1 MNNEI
6 KCPKC
11 GEIFQV
17 DETLYTAIVKQVR
30 DKEFQK
36 DLKDKEAQFEKDK
49 QNLLLS
55 TKLEMGKT
63 FDKELNAKKAEI
75 IQLKSEIKSA
85 QIAKQAEI
93 NKIISE
99 KDNEVNELKYRLETF
114 NKDKEREIA
123 NIVVDMNNKLS
134 AQEKFILKITNE
146 SELAEKEHKLREQS
160 LKEKYETEI
169 KFKNDEI
176 ERLKDYKLKLSTK
189 MIGESLEQHCE
200 IEFEKLHATGFKAA
214 YFEKDNEV
222 KSGSKGDYIYRDYD
236 SDGNEFI
243 SIMFEMKNEADTETS
258 DTTSKTVSQKQ
269 KIKRCPCK
277 KIFEQ
282 TLGITPEQIKLA
294 DKNRADE
301 KKEIK
306 AVNKKN

>member
-11 GEIFQV
+11 GEIFQA

-30 DKEFQK
+30 NKEFQK

-49 QNLLLS
+49 QNLLIS
-55 TKLEMGKT
+55 ARLEMEKT
-63 FDKELNAKKAEI
+63 FDREINAKKAEI

-99 KDNEVNELKYRLETF
+99 KDSEVNELKYRLETF

-123 NIVVDMNNKLS
+123 NIVVDMNNKLT
-134 AQEKFILKITNE
+134 AQEKFILKITGE
-146 SELAEKEHKLREQS
+146 SELAEKEYKLREQS

-176 ERLKDYKLKLSTK
+176 ELLKDYKL
-189 MIGESLEQHCE
+189 
-200 IEFEKLHATGFKAA
+200 
-214 YFEKDNEV
+214 
-222 KSGSKGDYIYRDYD
+222 
-236 SDGNEFI
+236 
-243 SIMFEMKNEADTETS
+243 
-258 DTTSKTVSQKQ
+258 
-269 KIKRCPCK
+269 
-277 KIFEQ
+277 
-282 TLGITPEQIKLA
+282 
-294 DKNRADE
+294 
-301 KKEIK
+301 
-306 AVNKKN
+306 